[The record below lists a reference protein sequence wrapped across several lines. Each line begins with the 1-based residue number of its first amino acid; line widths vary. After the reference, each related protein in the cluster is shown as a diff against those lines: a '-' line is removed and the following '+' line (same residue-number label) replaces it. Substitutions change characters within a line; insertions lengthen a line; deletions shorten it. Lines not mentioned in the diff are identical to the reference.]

1 MAIREW
7 SVEDRP
13 REKMM
18 AQGAEALSVAELL
31 AILVGSGTRK
41 ESAVE
46 LMQRIFDDCGKSLKR
61 MSQLSVD
68 ELCRYSGVGPAKAV
82 TILAACELT
91 RRRLMEHSNRQKVTC
106 AKDIYDYFRP
116 AMQDLGVEESRV
128 LLLNQS
134 HTIIGE
140 HLVSRGG
147 IAMTAVD
154 VRVVMKQAIVA
165 QASAIAL
172 VHNHPSGNATP
183 SGQDDELTR
192 RVAAA
197 AKTLDL
203 RLLDHVIVTDGGY
216 YSYSDNGKL

>member
-31 AILVGSGTRK
+31 AILVGSGTAK

-46 LMQRIFDDCGKSLKR
+46 LMQRIFDDCGRSLKR
-61 MSQLSVD
+61 MSQLTVG
-68 ELCRYSGVGPAKAV
+68 ELCRYNGVGPAKAV

-91 RRRLMEHSNRQKVTC
+91 RRRLMEHSTRRKVTC
-106 AKDIYDYFRP
+106 AKDIFDYFLP
-116 AMQDLGVEESRV
+116 MMQDLSVEECHV
-128 LLLNQS
+128 LLLDRA
-134 HTIIGE
+134 HTIMGE

-154 VRVVMKQAIVA
+154 VRVVMKHAIVA
-165 QASAIAL
+165 QASAIVL
-172 VHNHPSGNATP
+172 VHNHPSGNLNP
-183 SGQDDELTR
+183 SADDDQLTR

-197 AKTLDL
+197 ARTLDL
-203 RLLDHVIVTDGGY
+203 RLLDHVVVADGGY
-216 YSYSDNGKL
+216 YSYSEQGKI

>member
-1 MAIREW
+1 MAITQW
-7 SVEDRP
+7 SVEERP

-18 AQGAEALSVAELL
+18 ARGAEALSVPELL
-31 AILVGSGTRK
+31 AILVGSGTPK

-46 LMQRIFDDCGKSLKR
+46 LMRRIFDDCGCSLKR

-91 RRRLMEHSNRQKVTC
+91 RRRLMEHGNRRKITC
-106 AKDIYDYFRP
+106 AKDIYDYFLP

-128 LLLNQS
+128 LLLNQA

-154 VRVVMKQAIVA
+154 VRVVMRHAIVA
-165 QASAIAL
+165 QASAIVL

-183 SGQDDELTR
+183 SGQDDQLTR
-192 RVAAA
+192 RVAEAA
-197 AKTLDL
+197 RTLDL

-216 YSYSDNGKL
+216 YSYSDNGKI